1 MSRGQRPAPARKRS
15 LHDRALGLLS
25 VRSRSRRE
33 LTDRLV
39 RAGFERADVL
49 EEVDRLVSVGLVDD
63 EEFARALVD
72 HLAGRR
78 GSGVRGIKQTLLTKG
93 LDAQMAERA
102 IAALSDDDASRRDLG
117 DDRPLEPRLS
127 GFLLRR
133 GHAPDVAR
141 AAARRALD
149 IDTNQASP

>member
-1 MSRGQRPAPARKRS
+1 M
-15 LHDRALGLLS
+15 
-25 VRSRSRRE
+25 
-33 LTDRLV
+33 V

-102 IAALSDDDASRRDLG
+102 ISALSDDDASRAETLASERVERLRG
-117 DDRPLEPRLS
+117 LPPEKAFARLS